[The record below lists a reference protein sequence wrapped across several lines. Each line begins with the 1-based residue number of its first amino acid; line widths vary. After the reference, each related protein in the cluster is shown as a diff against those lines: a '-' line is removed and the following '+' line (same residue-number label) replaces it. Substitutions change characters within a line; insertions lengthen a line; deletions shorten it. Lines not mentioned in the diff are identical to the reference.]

1 MIQFKRRDGR
11 YQPFKDG
18 KNLDLSEQ
26 KVENVVQGV
35 YARASIGTDKDEL
48 YQEMHEGPADE
59 EDDSQEEKSV
69 HALPKEVMEAMEH
82 ENYSSMEIP
91 EQQEAPMLHQEVDSS
106 IFDDKNAES
115 SSNHLNS

>member
-1 MIQFKRRDGR
+1 M
-11 YQPFKDG
+11 
-18 KNLDLSEQ
+18 
-26 KVENVVQGV
+26 
-35 YARASIGTDKDEL
+35 
-48 YQEMHEGPADE
+48 
-59 EDDSQEEKSV
+59 